1 METPKNSMPN
11 ETKPDDIQ
19 LKLYAMLVE
28 QLHKYVTI
36 FWQFPLAL
44 LTVNFFALEK
54 FLSHPKILVVVSAV
68 DCVLVYAFHRLLINQ
83 RAMLAAA
90 KRAEETLRA
99 TSYEAFIPKFGPSK
113 FSAPTVTVW
122 TLWILAIGLAGRSVF
137 RLVCP

>member
-1 METPKNSMPN
+1 MPN
-11 ETKPDDIQ
+11 ENKPDELQ

-54 FLSHPKILVVVSAV
+54 FLSHPKILLAVSAV

-83 RAMLAAA
+83 RSILAAA
-90 KRAEETLRA
+90 KRAEATLSA
-99 TSYEAFIPKFGPSK
+99 TSYEAFIPKFGPAK
-113 FSAPTVTVW
+113 RPAPTVTIYALW
-122 TLWILAIGLAGRSVF
+122 TFAIGLAGLLLSRM
-137 RLVCP
+137 VCP